1 MNQPRMDPPRQGALK
16 GIRVLDLGRFLAGPS
31 AAQMLG
37 DFGAEV
43 IKVERPGFGDDQ
55 RRNGAAYLKNPDG
68 SDSRE
73 STFYLSANRNKRDL
87 TIEMTKPAGQDLVRK
102 LAAKADVLIENFKA
116 GSMVRYGLDY
126 ASIRKINPG
135 IVYCSVTGYGQNGP
149 YAARAGYDPIFQAQ
163 SGLMS
168 ITGHPDNEPGG
179 GPMKVGPTLID
190 LMAGM
195 NAAFGIMV
203 ALHERANNPGGEG
216 QYIDIALLDTAM
228 AGMSGALLPYF
239 VTGAIPERVGNGGA
253 SAGPNGIL
261 HCADADIMISTGNE
275 EHFKRICEVL
285 DAPELPTDPRFET
298 MKVRGPNRFAL
309 FDAMNAKSRSWKAIE
324 LVDALAAAGVPAG
337 AINNVAQA
345 MEDPQVKARGI
356 DFTMAHPLK
365 PDLRLIASP
374 VRLSRTPASYDLPPP
389 LIGQHTDEVLRD
401 WLDMDADAI
410 AALRRDGVI

>member
-1 MNQPRMDPPRQGALK
+1 MNLPKKGALK
-16 GIRVLDLGRFLAGPS
+16 DIRVLDLGRFLAGPS

-55 RRNGAAYLKNPDG
+55 RRNGVSFLKNADG

-73 STFYLSANRNKRDL
+73 SSFYLTANRNKRDL
-87 TIEMTKPAGQDLVRK
+87 TIEMSKPAGQDLVRK
-102 LAAKADVLIENFKA
+102 LAAKADVLIENFKT
-116 GSMVRYGLDY
+116 GSLVRYGLDY
-126 ASIRKINPG
+126 ESIRKVNPG
-135 IVYCSVTGYGQNGP
+135 IVYCSVTGYGQDGP

-168 ITGHPDNEPGG
+168 ITGYPDSEPGG
-179 GPMKVGPTLID
+179 GPMKVGTNLID

-203 ALHERANNPGGEG
+203 ALHERARNGTGEG

-228 AGMSGALLPYF
+228 VGMSGVLLPYF
-239 VTGAIPERVGNGGA
+239 MDGVLPQRVGNGGT
-253 SAGPNGIL
+253 SGGPNGVL
-261 HCADADIMISTGNE
+261 HCADSDIMISTGNE

-285 DAPELPTDPRFET
+285 DAPGMATDPRFET
-298 MKVRGPNRFAL
+298 MTVRGPNRVAL
-309 FDAMNAKSRSWKAIE
+309 FDAMNARARNWKAIE
-324 LVDALAAAGVPAG
+324 LVDAFAAAGVPAG
-337 AINNVAQA
+337 AINNVEQA
-345 MEDPQVKARGI
+345 MADPQVKSRGI
-356 DFTMAHPLK
+356 EVTMAHPLK
-365 PDLRLIASP
+365 PDLRLVASP
-374 VRLSRTPASYDLPPP
+374 VRLSRTPPSYDRPPP

>member
-1 MNQPRMDPPRQGALK
+1 MIPLRKGALK
-16 GIRVLDLGRFLAGPS
+16 DIRVLDLGRFLAGPS

-55 RRNGAAYLKNPDG
+55 RRNGAAFLKNL
-68 SDSRE
+68 
-73 STFYLSANRNKRDL
+73 TANRNKRDL

-168 ITGHPDNEPGG
+168 ITGYPDGEPGG
-179 GPMKVGPTLID
+179 GPMKVGTNLID

-203 ALHERANNPGGEG
+203 ALHERANNGTGEG

-239 VTGAIPERVGNGGA
+239 VTGAITQRVGNGGA
-253 SAGPNGIL
+253 SGGPNGIL
-261 HCADADIMISTGNE
+261 HCADSDIMISTGNE

-285 DAPELPTDPRFET
+285 DAPEMAADPRFET
-298 MKVRGPNRFAL
+298 MTARGPNRIAL
-309 FDAMNAKSRSWKAIE
+309 FEVMNAKAKNWKAIE
-324 LVDALAAAGVPAG
+324 LVDAFAGQGARHRFHHGASAETRPAPDRQSG
-337 AINNVAQA
+337 ASV
-345 MEDPQVKARGI
+345 
-356 DFTMAHPLK
+356 AHP
-365 PDLRLIASP
+365 
-374 VRLSRTPASYDLPPP
+374 
-389 LIGQHTDEVLRD
+389 
-401 WLDMDADAI
+401 
-410 AALRRDGVI
+410 GVI

>member
-1 MNQPRMDPPRQGALK
+1 MNQPRTDPPRQGALK

-55 RRNGAAYLKNPDG
+55 RRNGVSFLKNADG
-68 SDSRE
+68 SNSRE
-73 STFYLSANRNKRDL
+73 SSFYLTANRNKRDL
-87 TIEMTKPAGQDLVRK
+87 TIELSKPAGQELVRQ
-102 LAAKADVLIENFKA
+102 LAAKADVLIENFKT
-116 GSMVRYGLDY
+116 GSLVRYGLDY
-126 ASIRKINPG
+126 ESIRKIHPG
-135 IVYCSVTGYGQNGP
+135 IVYCSVTGYGQDGP

-168 ITGHPDNEPGG
+168 ITGYPDSEPGG
-179 GPMKVGPTLID
+179 GPMKVGTNLID

-203 ALHERANNPGGEG
+203 ALHERANNGTGEG
-216 QYIDIALLDTAM
+216 QNIDIALLDTAM
-228 AGMSGALLPYF
+228 VGMSGVLLPYF
-239 VTGAIPERVGNGGA
+239 MDGVLPERVGNGGT
-253 SAGPNGIL
+253 SGGPNGVL
-261 HCADADIMISTGNE
+261 HCADSDIMISTGNE

-285 DAPELPTDPRFET
+285 DAPEMATDPRFET
-298 MKVRGPNRFAL
+298 MTVRGPNRLAL
-309 FDAMNAKSRSWKAIE
+309 FDAMNARARSWKAIE

-337 AINNVAQA
+337 AVNNVEQA
-345 MEDPQVKARGI
+345 MADPQVKARGI
-356 DFTMAHPLK
+356 EFTLPHPLK

-374 VRLSRTPASYDLPPP
+374 VRLSRTPPSYDRPPP
-389 LIGQHTDEVLRD
+389 MIGQHTDEVLHD
-401 WLDMDADAI
+401 WLDMDDDAI

>member
-1 MNQPRMDPPRQGALK
+1 MNLPKQGALK

-55 RRNGAAYLKNPDG
+55 RRNGVCFLKNADG
-68 SDSRE
+68 SNSRE
-73 STFYLSANRNKRDL
+73 SSFYLTANRNKRDL
-87 TIEMTKPAGQDLVRK
+87 TIELSKPAGQDLVRK
-102 LAAKADVLIENFKA
+102 LAAKADVLIENFKT
-116 GSMVRYGLDY
+116 GSLVRYGLDY
-126 ASIRKINPG
+126 ESIRKIHPG
-135 IVYCSVTGYGQNGP
+135 IVYCSVTGYGQDGP

-168 ITGHPDNEPGG
+168 ITGYPDSEPGG
-179 GPMKVGPTLID
+179 GPMKVGTNLID

-203 ALHERANNPGGEG
+203 ALHERANNGTGEG
-216 QYIDIALLDTAM
+216 QAIDIALLDTAM
-228 AGMSGALLPYF
+228 VGMSGVLLPYF
-239 VTGAIPERVGNGGA
+239 MDGVLPERVGNGGT
-253 SAGPNGIL
+253 SGGPNGVL
-261 HCADADIMISTGNE
+261 HCADSDIMISTGNE

-285 DAPELPTDPRFET
+285 DAPEMATDPRFET
-298 MKVRGPNRFAL
+298 MTVRGPNRHAL
-309 FDAMNAKSRSWKAIE
+309 FDAMNARARNRKAIE

-337 AINNVAQA
+337 AVNNVEQA
-345 MEDPQVKARGI
+345 MADPQVKARGI
-356 DFTMAHPLK
+356 EFTLPHPLK

-374 VRLSRTPASYDLPPP
+374 VRLSRTPPSYDRPPP
-389 LIGQHTDEVLRD
+389 LIGEHTDEVLHD
-401 WLDMDADAI
+401 WLDMDDDAI